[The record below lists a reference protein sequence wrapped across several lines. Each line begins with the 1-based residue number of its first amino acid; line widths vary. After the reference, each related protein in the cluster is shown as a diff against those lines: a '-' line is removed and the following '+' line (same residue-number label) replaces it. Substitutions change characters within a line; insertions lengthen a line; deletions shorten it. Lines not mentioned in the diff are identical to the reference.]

1 MENIRSR
8 PIHYLILVLRYEPL
22 MSFFSLMVVFSVAV
36 CAKHHAFSNLQQN
49 YSFIEGAIHQSRDL
63 GFFGRW
69 FDVVKVEHNR
79 ITLTTPAATLHW

>member
-1 MENIRSR
+1 
-8 PIHYLILVLRYEPL
+8 

-49 YSFIEGAIHQSRDL
+49 YGLIEGAIHQPRHL
-63 GFFGRW
+63 GLFGCW

-79 ITLTTPAATLHW
+79 ITLTTPTTTFLW